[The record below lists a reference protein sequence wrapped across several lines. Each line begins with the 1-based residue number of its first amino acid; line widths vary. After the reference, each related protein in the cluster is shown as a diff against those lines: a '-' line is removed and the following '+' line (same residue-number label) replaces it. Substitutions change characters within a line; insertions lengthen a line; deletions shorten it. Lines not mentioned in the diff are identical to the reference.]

1 MCRHCQCIIQQKIKM
16 YQLLHWCKMRCPY
29 TTHFAPML
37 QLAIVKN
44 QNLAIVTLVQNALL
58 LIQRILHQY
67 NNLYILIFLLQNA
80 LEMSTHFASKQ
91 KLMQNALIWYIHQ
104 NVPIVTLV
112 QNALSLYN
120 AFCTNETI
128 GKIVKNQNLPIVTLV
143 QNALLQIQ
151 RILHQ

>member
-1 MCRHCQCIIQQKIKM
+1 MRRHCQRIVLKKIKM

-44 QNLAIVTLVQNALL
+44 QNLPIVTLVQNALL

-67 NNLYILIFLLQNA
+67 NNLYNLIFCYKMRWQCRRIL
-80 LEMSTHFASKQ
+80 HQ
-91 KLMQNALIWYIHQ
+91 KRLMQNALIWYIHQ

-120 AFCTNETI
+120 AFCTNVTI
-128 GKIVKNQNLPIVTLV
+128 GKF
-143 QNALLQIQ
+143 
-151 RILHQ
+151 

>member
-1 MCRHCQCIIQQKIKM
+1 M

-44 QNLAIVTLVQNALL
+44 QNLPIVTLVQNVLL

-67 NNLYILIFLLQNA
+67 NNLNILIFFLLQNA
-80 LEMSTHFASKQ
+80 LEMSTHFASKK

-112 QNALSLYN
+112 QN
-120 AFCTNETI
+120 
-128 GKIVKNQNLPIVTLV
+128 VP
-143 QNALLQIQ
+143 IQ
-151 RILHQ
+151 RILHQSNNWHLLKIKFTNCYIGAKCVVTDTTHFAPM